1 MKLHN
6 ISKVLGVGIA
16 ALLLTACKDG
26 NDWSVD
32 SSKAR
37 VFSVSSTDISIDRE
51 MTQATVTFK
60 PTKGV
65 ENYTLEVSPSELND
79 NVVEGAAAGTK
90 VINISSKEVNKE
102 GKIEYTIT
110 GLKKDTRYWLRVRS
124 NASGKT
130 ASKWTY
136 YEDSSKHRYFKT
148 KAEQIFSTYTYF
160 ATKTISPKQLKE
172 NEVILKWKADEG
184 SETAAVTHLVL
195 TVGKNEPTTITLD
208 ATDIA
213 ARSKTLKYAD
223 YGIGANTE
231 FNVIIYNNDDKRG
244 EFTLTSPKER
254 PAGLHVLDE
263 TTETIEGLIAAATG
277 NIAIGIP
284 ATPEKDSEGNTI
296 TDPIDAAISVSTI
309 TIPEGVSV
317 TLYGL
322 PGGLPRCIKL
332 TKNMEVGGNHGWI
345 RFENLQINDDGAK
358 YIFNQK
364 TECNIDEVSFT
375 NVSLYKF
382 ANSVVRLSSDSPNK
396 RIKKL
401 TMDYCLVENQKGGA
415 FIYNNNAATS
425 FFNEITITNSTFNG
439 LEHSFINVAKSEASK
454 IVISNVTFYN
464 IIGND
469 RYFIDANEV
478 ETTIECNR
486 CIFAKTNNKNAKGIR
501 TKFTELEDEASRT
514 NYSFGTSYMTSD
526 FTFKIGENN
535 DVRTGRPF
543 SAGTT
548 VPSSSKIFKEPK
560 EGNFMLTEASIEGG
574 DPRWIEPTDD

>member
-148 KAEQIFSTYTYF
+148 KAEQIFSTFTHYGK
-160 ATKTISPKQLKE
+160 KTCNPKCLKE
-172 NEVILKWKADEG
+172 DEVILKWKADEG

-195 TVGKNEPTTITLD
+195 TVAKNAPTTITLD

-223 YGIGANTE
+223 YGIGTSTT
-231 FNVIIYNNDDKRG
+231 FNVIIYNGDDKRG
-244 EFTLTSPKER
+244 EFTLTSPKAR
-254 PAGLHVLDE
+254 PAGLHELNEDAG
-263 TTETIEGLIAAATG
+263 ETIQDLIQNG
-277 NIAIGIP
+277 SGDIIIGIP
-284 ATPEKDSEGNTI
+284 ASNADIANDEESTRDDQIDVPAIQIPQGVTSVTI
-296 TDPIDAAISVSTI
+296 YGLAG
-309 TIPEGVSV
+309 GVSRRLNF
-317 TLYGL
+317 TGS
-322 PGGLPRCIKL
+322 ITFATNL
-332 TKNMEVGGNHGWI
+332 TKL
-345 RFENLQINDDGAK
+345 RFENVYLNSANGKSIIDQTGVEGHFTIDAVEFDDVYSPTLSKAA
-358 YIFNQK
+358 Y
-364 TECNIDEVSFT
+364 
-375 NVSLYKF
+375 
-382 ANSVVRLSSDSPNK
+382 VRLRNTPSGCT
-396 RIKKL
+396 IKKL
-401 TMDYCLVENQKGGA
+401 YLNHVWINNQSGIQ
-415 FIYNNNAATS
+415 FIYTKDADNHI
-425 FFNEITITNSTFNG
+425 NEIEITNSTFTNMN
-439 LEHSFINVAKSEASK
+439 HSFIDVSEKATCNSIK
-454 IVISNVTFYN
+454 ISDVTFYN
-464 IIGND
+464 IIGSG
-469 RYFIDANEV
+469 RYFINAKLMEPAPTV
-478 ETTIECNR
+478 ECYR
-486 CIFAKTNNKNAKGIR
+486 SIFAKGNASAVRGIQS
-501 TKFTELEDEASRT
+501 TVESNEAAYNFST
-514 NYSFGTSYMTSD
+514 CYMTSD
-526 FTFKIGENN
+526 FKLEEKEGKLVF
-535 DVRTGRPF
+535 PF
-543 SAGTT
+543 FVGTS
-548 VPSSSKIFKEPK
+548 VPSSSKIFKDTK
-560 EGNFMLTEASIEGG
+560 ERRFTVIDATIEGG